1 MLDHHHG
8 TSLSPPMNT
17 TPLTQSEDAL
27 LHNDGLFI
35 LQYVPGLMA
44 ETLAWAFHVY
54 TVSFA
59 VYTLRRK
66 GVDRSRPKTILLAT
80 VLFMFLI
87 STTLFTLHIYQ
98 FAIRVKGIYLTSMV
112 EGQSLTEKGAPS
124 AVLNDKA
131 VFASDILFG
140 FEFLIGDA
148 VVLWRTWA
156 VWSTHSI
163 VILPTVLWISSF
175 GCLLA
180 WVITRVTQSIEPLGW
195 ANFNFGNDD
204 PEFLLLTNYILSL
217 AVNGVS
223 TILIAYKAWEHR
235 SLIKNS
241 FTVSSVSTRAG
252 KTLALLL
259 ESGMIYFV
267 LFSIQLFNFVPN
279 PNVSAT
285 AASII
290 ASLGDQLLGL
300 YPTLIIILVHR
311 KQTIW
316 DSPELSEARTTTAF
330 TSVVTVDQETRRSYA
345 EEGNSVHDDDWQ
357 HAQKSTDNTE
367 KKHMLNI

>member
-8 TSLSPPMNT
+8 ISLSSSMNT

-35 LQYVPGLMA
+35 LHYVPGLMV
-44 ETLAWAFHVY
+44 ETFAWAFHVHA
-54 TVSFA
+54 VSFA
-59 VYTLRRK
+59 VYTLRGK
-66 GVDRSRPKTILLAT
+66 GIDRCRPKIILLVT
-80 VLFMFLI
+80 VLFTFLI

-98 FAIRVKGIYLTSMV
+98 FAVRFKENYFMSMAD
-112 EGQSLTEKGAPS
+112 GQSLTEKGAPS

-131 VFASDILFG
+131 AFASDILFG

-163 VILPTVLWISSF
+163 VIFPIVLWISSF

-180 WVITRVTQSIEPLGW
+180 WVITRVIQAIEPLGW
-195 ANFNFGNDD
+195 ADFNFRNDD
-204 PEFLLLTNYILSL
+204 PEFLLLINYILSL
-217 AVNGVS
+217 AANGVS
-223 TILIAYKAWEHR
+223 TILIGYKAWKYR
-235 SLIKNS
+235 NLIKVS
-241 FTVSSVSTRAG
+241 FTVSSVPTRAG

-267 LFSIQLFNFVPN
+267 LFSIQLFDFVPN
-279 PNVSAT
+279 PNVSAI
-285 AASII
+285 AILII

-316 DSPELSEARTTTAF
+316 DSPEVLEARTTTAF
-330 TSVVTVDQETRRSYA
+330 TSVVADQETQRS
-345 EEGNSVHDDDWQ
+345 
-357 HAQKSTDNTE
+357 
-367 KKHMLNI
+367 

>member
-1 MLDHHHG
+1 
-8 TSLSPPMNT
+8 
-17 TPLTQSEDAL
+17 
-27 LHNDGLFI
+27 
-35 LQYVPGLMA
+35 
-44 ETLAWAFHVY
+44 
-54 TVSFA
+54 
-59 VYTLRRK
+59 
-66 GVDRSRPKTILLAT
+66 
-80 VLFMFLI
+80 MFLI

-98 FAIRVKGIYLTSMV
+98 FAVQVKEIYLTSTV
-112 EGQSLTEKGAPS
+112 NGQSLTEKGAPS
-124 AVLNDKA
+124 TVLNDKA
-131 VFASDILFG
+131 AFASDILFG

-156 VWSTHSI
+156 VWSPTTHSI
-163 VILPTVLWISSF
+163 VILPIILWISSF
-175 GCLLA
+175 GCLFA

-195 ANFNFGNDD
+195 ADFNFRNDD
-204 PEFLLLTNYILSL
+204 PEFLLLTNYVLSL

-235 SLIKNS
+235 RLIKDS

-279 PNVSAT
+279 PNVSGI

-316 DSPELSEARTTTAF
+316 DSPEVSEARTTIAF
-330 TSVVTVDQETRRSYA
+330 TSGVADQETRRSYA
-345 EEGNSVHDDDWQ
+345 EGGSALHDDDWQ
-357 HAQKSTDNTE
+357 HARQSTDNME
-367 KKHMLNI
+367 KKHTSL